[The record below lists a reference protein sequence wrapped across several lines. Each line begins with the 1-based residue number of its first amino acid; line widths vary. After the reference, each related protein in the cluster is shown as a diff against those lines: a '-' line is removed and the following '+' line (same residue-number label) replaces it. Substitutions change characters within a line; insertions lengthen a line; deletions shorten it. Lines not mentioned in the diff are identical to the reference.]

1 MQILDSEAV
10 GSRQSNEFGR
20 FLCDVISREF
30 NARAIV
36 EELLDGYLVLKSFLL
51 SSRATLLVLPSY
63 RVRSHDFLSKGFSG

>member
-36 EELLDGYLVLKSFLL
+36 EELFRWVSGLEEL
-51 SSRATLLVLPSY
+51 SSLVESNPVSTPVVS
-63 RVRSHDFLSKGFSG
+63 R